1 MPRTKAKTKARTNTR
16 TKAKTDAGANTPP
29 GAAAYRGHARHYTE
43 GRLMAKLERLPRSAG
58 RAVVEKALLLR
69 RLLGSGMPA
78 WAKALAVGALGYFVL
93 PLDAVPDFTPVAGYV
108 DDFAAML
115 LVLAEL
121 DRYVTPELEAE
132 ARAALPD
139 VLRDPAEG

>member
-1 MPRTKAKTKARTNTR
+1 MAKKKKKKASDYRSN
-16 TKAKTDAGANTPP
+16 AK
-29 GAAAYRGHARHYTE
+29 HYTE
-43 GRLMAKLERLPRSAG
+43 GRLLDKVQSVPKSAG

-69 RLLGSGMPA
+69 QLLASPEVPA
-78 WAKALAVGALGYFVL
+78 WAKALVVGVLGYFVL
-93 PLDAVPDFTPVAGYV
+93 PLDTVPDFVPVLGYV

-121 DRYVTPELEAE
+121 NTYFTPRMERE

-139 VLRDPAEG
+139 VLRD